1 MSIKELLESGHN
13 VTLNV
18 TPADLKEFALAIA
31 EEVKAAITPSEPPD
45 VKLTLKET
53 AAMLGVTTGTLWRWR
68 KDGYL
73 IPDGYIGQKPYYLKS
88 KVKGVM

>member
-45 VKLTLKET
+45 VKLTCCDARCDNRHALAVAQRGLPNPRRIYRTKAILLE
-53 AAMLGVTTGTLWRWR
+53 
-68 KDGYL
+68 K
-73 IPDGYIGQKPYYLKS
+73 
-88 KVKGVM
+88 

>member
-45 VKLTLKET
+45 VKLCS
-53 AAMLGVTTGTLWRWR
+53 A
-68 KDGYL
+68 
-73 IPDGYIGQKPYYLKS
+73 
-88 KVKGVM
+88 